1 MSPPDDK
8 QNRLSTLTQDVIAV
22 PKKPAASSSRSA
34 ERERIAEREHVQEK
48 RAVPPTQDVFRVPA
62 PPPSVPMPSARGA
75 VPQAAA
81 AGGAIWAV
89 GAIALV
95 AIAVAVYALQQAAPA
110 PVADPQIAV
119 LAAELKLANERVQKL
134 EAKLGAAAA
143 DAQNISPGSQAGL
156 LQISAGLRE
165 LRNDLDKVSNEQGRL
180 ASQVGE
186 IRGLAGGASKDA
198 KIALSQVDQVG
209 ARLATVTEQVG
220 SAPRVT
226 GSAGTVASG
235 DVAAQ
240 LKGLNQKTDKM
251 AADIRQLYR
260 LSAGQ

>member
-22 PKKPAASSSRSA
+22 PKKPASSSRPA
-34 ERERIAEREHVQEK
+34 DRERIAEREYVQEK

-62 PPPSVPMPSARGA
+62 PPPSVPMPSARG
-75 VPQAAA
+75 VPPAPA
-81 AGGAIWAV
+81 AGGAVWAV
-89 GAIALV
+89 GAIAVV

-143 DAQNISPGSQAGL
+143 DAQNISPASQAGL

-180 ASQVGE
+180 ASQLGE

-226 GSAGTVASG
+226 GSAGAPASG

>member
-22 PKKPAASSSRSA
+22 PKKPAPSSSRPA

-75 VPQAAA
+75 APVPA

-89 GAIALV
+89 GAIAVV
-95 AIAVAVYALQQAAPA
+95 AVAVAVYALQQAAPA

-143 DAQNISPGSQAGL
+143 DAQNISPASQAGL

-180 ASQVGE
+180 ASQLGE